1 MTIGRTVRAL
11 SRFEMRPGADHTLT
25 PSVRQVQLVD
35 PVVHGVRRVD
45 PRVGGT
51 AGHEEAAS

>member
-11 SRFEMRPGADHTLT
+11 PRIEMLSGADHTLT
-25 PSVRQVQLVD
+25 PSVRQAQLVD
-35 PVVHGVRRVD
+35 LVVHGVRRVD

-51 AGHEEAAS
+51 AGLEEAAS